1 MGLDAF
7 GRGARPRNF
16 APSTAELA
24 GELAAE
30 FKAAI
35 FPLRPR
41 PFAVTRRH
49 ERTPTARRHR
59 RRRLRTAAQARQP
72 ARTRFQLLIRQYLI
86 FTHRRKFVSRSSL

>member
-7 GRGARPRNF
+7 GRGPRQRNF
-16 APSTAELA
+16 LPSTAESA

-35 FPLRPR
+35 FPLRPH

-49 ERTPTARRHR
+49 ELTPTARHHR
-59 RRRLRTAAQARQP
+59 RRKSRSAAQARQP
-72 ARTRFQLLIRQYLI
+72 ATIGIHMLIRQFLI
-86 FTHRRKFVSRSSL
+86 DYRFRCG